1 MKYYLANKSKGI
13 SVLFVAFLS
22 IFCVYTISS
31 LVSSMLK
38 TARDANVNAVTSFS
52 FVTPQDG
59 SLTISEDDWTEIN
72 SMPEVGSVYPAFI
85 EHSYIDTILAKAN
98 SFVVFMDENDLNSLF
113 QNCHY
118 EILDGRL
125 PKNGAYEI
133 IMNEVVL
140 RNKGLRVGDF
150 FGSDYNDAESVAGHY
165 KIVGSFRG
173 DDIIS
178 FGTSNFRVNQY
189 ENIGVNSRTTKYG
202 GIILPQESLEK
213 MNFTLDNLN
222 SNSLSFQTQSNI
234 QSQYDDQVRGINL
247 LMTFVILIVAVS
259 ISIAL
264 GSVLSSVYQ
273 SRMEEYGILFAIGYR
288 KAIIFISISKEIL
301 LLFFASWVLG
311 VGASILLLKGINLS
325 IFSKMG
331 QNINLFNV
339 NSFCYTLF
347 TMVIMFGITLLPI
360 IRKFAKTDLVTIIE
374 RR

>member
-22 IFCVYTISS
+22 IFCVYIISS

-59 SLTISEDDWTEIN
+59 SLTISDDDWAEIN
-72 SMPEVGSVYPAFI
+72 SMPEVRNVYPAFI
-85 EHSYIDTILAKAN
+85 EHSYINTILAKAN
-98 SFVVFMDENDLNSLF
+98 SFVAFMEENDLNSLF
-113 QNCHY
+113 QDCHY

-125 PKNGAYEI
+125 PKDGAYEI

-140 RNKGLRVGDF
+140 RNKGLQVGDF
-150 FGSDYNDAESVAGHY
+150 FGSDYNDTESVAGHY

-178 FGTSNFRVNQY
+178 FGTSNCRVNQY
-189 ENIGVNSRTTKYG
+189 QSIGIDSSTTKYG

-234 QSQYDDQVRGINL
+234 QRQYDEQVQGINL
-247 LMTFVILIVAVS
+247 LMTFVILIVAIS

-264 GSVLSSVYQ
+264 GSVLSAVYQ

-301 LLFFASWVLG
+301 LLFFTSWVLG
-311 VGASILLLKGINLS
+311 VGASILILEGINLS
-325 IFSKMG
+325 IFFKMG
-331 QNINLFNV
+331 QHIDLFNV
-339 NSFCYTLF
+339 NSFFYTLF

-360 IRKFAKTDLVTIIE
+360 IRKFANTDLVTIIE